1 MNIITGLQANSDLHI
16 GNFFGAIK
24 PMVDSYVKLTDTDKF
39 FYFVPN
45 LHSFTTQIDHTT
57 LYQNSLNNIKYFLA
71 AGINAENK
79 NIYIFRQSRISE
91 HAELAWALQCFTYY
105 GEASRM
111 TQFKDKSLKNQ
122 NFSVGLLTY
131 PILMAADILL
141 YDCDY
146 VPVGL
151 DQQQHIELTRD
162 LAIRMNNLFGD
173 LFLPP
178 KEWKEQVKYQNLTKG
193 LKIMSLTDPTKKMSK
208 SDNDQKGCVYITD
221 SPELITKKII
231 SAETDSIGIVNY
243 DPITQPGISNLITI
257 LACVRGESIEKTAL
271 TVKGMDKY
279 GDFKKIV
286 ALELSQYFS
295 NYQINLAKISNQDIE
310 TILIDSEKK
319 VKEFASKK
327 LSLVYNK
334 LGL

>member
-24 PMVDSYVKLTDTDKF
+24 PMVDSYKKLTNEDKF

-45 LHSFTTQIDHTT
+45 LHSFTTPIDHST
-57 LYQNSLNNIKYFLA
+57 LYKNTLNNIKYLLA
-71 AGINAENK
+71 AGINAEND
-79 NIYIFRQSRISE
+79 NIYLFRQSRISE
-91 HAELAWALQCFTYY
+91 HAELAWTLQCFAYY

-162 LAIRMNNLFGD
+162 LAQRFNNQFGET
-173 LFLPP
+173 FLPP
-178 KEWKEQVKYQNLTKG
+178 KEWKEQVQYQNLDKG
-193 LKIMSLTDPTKKMSK
+193 LKIMSLVDPSKKMSK
-208 SDNDQKGCVYITD
+208 SDNDQKGCIYITD
-221 SPELITKKII
+221 SPELIKKKIMG
-231 SAETDSIGIVNY
+231 ATTDSIGVVNY
-243 DPITQPGISNLITI
+243 DPINQPGITNLITI
-257 LACVRGESIEKTAL
+257 LSCVRSSPLEIVSNE
-271 TVKGMDKY
+271 VKGISRY
-279 GDFKKIV
+279 GDFKTLV
-286 ALELSQYFS
+286 ANEVSQYFQE
-295 NYQINLAKISNQDIE
+295 YQIKLASLDNEYIESVLSKSESEVKKIANAK
-310 TILIDSEKK
+310 LLK
-319 VKEFASKK
+319 VYK
-327 LSLVYNK
+327 L